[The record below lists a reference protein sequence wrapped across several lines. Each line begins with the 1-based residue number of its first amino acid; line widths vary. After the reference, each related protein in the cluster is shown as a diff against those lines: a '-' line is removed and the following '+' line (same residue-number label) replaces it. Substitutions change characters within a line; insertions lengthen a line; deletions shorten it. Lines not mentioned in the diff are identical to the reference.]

1 MNGASAKGAIK
12 SYWWS
17 DLTTEEFASLDR
29 QNLIAILPVAATE
42 QHGPHLPVS
51 VDADIVRILMN
62 RVLDIAPTDLPI
74 LVLPSV
80 DIGLSPE
87 HADFPGT
94 LTISAETL
102 VSMLSEIG
110 ASVARSGIRK
120 LALVNSHGG
129 QSHIL
134 DIVAQKLRVSE
145 GMVVASL
152 NAYRYWD
159 VAGTFGEEEASF
171 GIHGGAAETSIML
184 HAKPESVRR
193 DKLEKF
199 KNTAADMSRRYES
212 LRPYGRS
219 VGLGWQM
226 QDLNPAGA
234 AGDST
239 IATAQAGADL
249 IESAA
254 GTLLGILRELAD
266 LDPDEF
272 LK

>member
-1 MNGASAKGAIK
+1 MSGALR

-29 QNLIAILPVAATE
+29 GRLIAVLPVGATE

-51 VDADIVRILMN
+51 VDADINRILMD
-62 RVLDIAPTDLPI
+62 RVLDIATGDLPI
-74 LVLPSV
+74 LVLPPV

-102 VSMLSEIG
+102 ITMLSEIG

-120 LALVNSHGG
+120 MALVNSHGG

-145 GMVVASL
+145 QMVVASL

-159 VAGTFGEEEASF
+159 VAAAFGDEEASF

-199 KNTAADMSRRYES
+199 GNTAADMSRRYEN
-212 LRPYGRS
+212 LRPYGRT
-219 VGLGWQM
+219 VGVGWQM

-254 GTLLGILRELAD
+254 GKILEILGELAE